1 MKSSSSAFLLFL
13 LGFLVAVSK
22 AATFTCNATATATC
36 KSIIGYVSTN
46 ASTYGNISSLFQV
59 SLTSIISENNLS
71 SVTSNSTTVSAGA
84 TVKVPIPCLCANGTG
99 RSDRIP
105 VYTIQPGD
113 GLYTISSNKF
123 DLFANYTEIANANN
137 ISDPNKIEAGKTL
150 YIPLPCSCDP
160 VNGKKVM
167 HLAYHVESGNTT
179 AGIAAMYG
187 TTESTLLK
195 LNGISDPK
203 SLMADQILDV
213 PLEAGTKFISTR
225 FSYLIHGL
233 NEH

>member
-1 MKSSSSAFLLFL
+1 MKSSSSAFLFFL
-13 LGFLVAVSK
+13 LGCLVAVSD

-36 KSIIGYVSTN
+36 KSIIGYVSN

-71 SVTSNSTTVSAGA
+71 SATSNSTTVLEGA
-84 TVKVPIPCLCANGTG
+84 MVKVPIPCLCTNGMG

-113 GLYTISSNKF
+113 GLYVISTKF
-123 DLFANYTEIANANN
+123 DIFVNYTEIATANN
-137 ISDPNKIEAGKTL
+137 ISDPNKIEAGKSL

-167 HLAYHVESGNTT
+167 HLAYQVESGNTT

-203 SLMADQILDV
+203 SLKAGDILDV
-213 PLEAGTKFISTR
+213 PLEAGTR
-225 FSYLIHGL
+225 IHL
-233 NEH
+233 NSF